1 MGNTLC
7 VEDVVSMETPSRIVT
22 DHGKD
27 FEIFVTGDVH
37 GSGSDVYA
45 RLSRVVREMDP
56 DRGDSIVWAGDVGVC
71 YGPYD
76 VRWEM
81 LDHMEDFGSDCG
93 ILSVIMRG
101 NHDTRYCRDIM
112 NDRLGLWHSDRWCGI
127 EVLSLDAYPHVLFVA
142 DSGSLLSWR
151 DMSVMLIP
159 GAFSVDR
166 DLRLAYGWPYEPSE
180 LLTWSEW
187 ETVLDFA
194 DAGAD
199 AVISH
204 TCPEVWME
212 LFSDL
217 LIPGL
222 DQSRLDHSMER
233 GMNAV
238 LDRIGDRCRA
248 WLFGHFHDDRDVPG
262 TCGRMLFEDV
272 VRLSDEVR

>member
-1 MGNTLC
+1 MGSTLC
-7 VEDVVSMETPSRIVT
+7 VEGIGSKEAPSRVVS

-27 FEIFVTGDVH
+27 FEMFVTGDVH
-37 GSGSDVYA
+37 GSASAVYA
-45 RLSRVVREMDP
+45 RLRRVVSEMGTN
-56 DRGDSIVWAGDVGVC
+56 RGDSVVWAGDVGVS
-71 YGPYD
+71 YGLYD

-93 ILSVIMRG
+93 IHSVIMRG

-112 NDRLGLWHSDRWCGI
+112 GDRLGPWHVDLWCGV

-204 TCPEVWME
+204 TCPEAWME
-212 LFSDL
+212 IFSDL

-222 DQSRLDHSMER
+222 DQSCLDHSMER

-248 WLFGHFHDDRDVPG
+248 WLFGHFHDDRYVPG